1 MCHKM
6 NRINVLLFTI
16 SLILTLSISIPVLA
30 NPEEAIVCLDE
41 TGKTVI
47 SEAAENLFA
56 VLSDI
61 QPGDNISITCKFQ
74 NDYISENSDYAGF
87 YLKAFTETFDPEMT
101 EYSYDYWEKESGK
114 ALNEY
119 VSRDEGDEEK
129 EEWFSIMNDYADKLH
144 KDTFGR
150 EDLTDDEQMFYDVL
164 HRIEIVIDP
173 LSPYTYL
180 ENPVMI
186 GMNGLIPLA
195 GLNPGEEVTCS
206 LTMSIPEDLSEEEV
220 EMLRSIRWELSVK
233 KLGSHPCVEIM
244 IEYTNKPKN
253 GLFFTATPPLQN
265 YQTEEDWEREDC
277 AVMTHIVITNTG
289 NIPIKYYQLIE
300 GETGYRHGSS
310 FTGIKESG
318 GAYYIS
324 QEDAESGGKE
334 LTARFEGV
342 LDNPDFPEHM
352 IATDSVWI
360 PAGIEERE
368 SEAEES
374 TLPKVTEPVPSVSE
388 DSLRESRIIESLST
402 EISVE
407 EVIVTEPQKKQLVP
421 ICIAV
426 IVILL
431 GAGVLIYIRR
441 RS

>member
-1 MCHKM
+1 
-6 NRINVLLFTI
+6 
-16 SLILTLSISIPVLA
+16 
-30 NPEEAIVCLDE
+30 
-41 TGKTVI
+41 
-47 SEAAENLFA
+47 
-56 VLSDI
+56 
-61 QPGDNISITCKFQ
+61 
-74 NDYISENSDYAGF
+74 
-87 YLKAFTETFDPEMT
+87 
-101 EYSYDYWEKESGK
+101 
-114 ALNEY
+114 
-119 VSRDEGDEEK
+119 
-129 EEWFSIMNDYADKLH
+129 
-144 KDTFGR
+144 
-150 EDLTDDEQMFYDVL
+150 
-164 HRIEIVIDP
+164 
-173 LSPYTYL
+173 
-180 ENPVMI
+180 MI

-253 GLFFTATPPLQN
+253 GLFFTATPPLEN

-374 TLPKVTEPVPSVSE
+374 TLHKVTEPVPSVSE
-388 DSLRESRIIESLST
+388 DSLRESHIIESLST

-421 ICIAV
+421 VCIAV